1 MPLIVEK
8 EHEFVSDSW
17 KEEFPRIAF
26 IKEVPVGSR
35 VVDVRSAG
43 CNVTVTVQ
51 QPVPDATETLEYE
64 TIEFHMYK
72 TGKPYRRPSST
83 EFKFWGIVGANEGK
97 SAIYEK
103 RS

>member
-8 EHEFVSDSW
+8 EHGFSSTGFT
-17 KEEFPRIAF
+17 EEFLRISS
-26 IKEVPVGSR
+26 IEVPVGSR
-35 VVDVRSAG
+35 VVEVRSTG

-51 QPVPDATETLEYE
+51 QPVPDATETLKDE

-72 TGKPYRRPSST
+72 TGIPYRRPSST

-97 SAIYEK
+97 CAIYEK
-103 RS
+103 R